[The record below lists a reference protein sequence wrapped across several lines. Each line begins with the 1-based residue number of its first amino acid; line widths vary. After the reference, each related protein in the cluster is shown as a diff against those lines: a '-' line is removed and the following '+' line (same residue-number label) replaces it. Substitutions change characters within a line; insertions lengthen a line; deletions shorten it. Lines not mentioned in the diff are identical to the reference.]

1 MAYKPTM
8 AKKTHNANMAY
19 KPIMPKK
26 ENMARIPSLSSGT
39 MISSIADTTNTVIT
53 PTSANT
59 PNKAN
64 MARIPKGFPL
74 RLPRPWYN
82 YHDYRRPHYK
92 TKPRHKQTSE
102 KILAVATQDHEQAE
116 RDQYRTVRALA
127 WWQAWDLLHAARQEV
142 EICTARQTES
152 PDVWNTACLQAA

>member
-1 MAYKPTM
+1 MFYKPTT
-8 AKKTHNANMAY
+8 AKKAQNANMAY

-39 MISSIADTTNTVIT
+39 MMSCSADTANTVIT

-59 PNKAN
+59 PIMPNKAN
-64 MARIPKGFPL
+64 MARRPNCSTL
-74 RLPRPWYN
+74 RLPRT
-82 YHDYRRPHYK
+82 YRRPHYK

-127 WWQAWDLLHAARQEV
+127 WWQAWDILQAARQEV
-142 EICTARQTES
+142 EICTARQTEA
-152 PDVWNTACLQAA
+152 PEVWNTACLHAA